1 MFHLGHAQ
9 ALKQA
14 KEMYPYVY
22 LIVGVSGDEETEA
35 KKGKLVMNE
44 IERSKAVEYCKYVDE
59 VILPCP
65 WIITLDFLDEHD
77 IDYVCHDDL
86 PYGSVGEDDIYAGI
100 KKAGRF
106 KAT

>member
-44 IERSKAVEYCKYVDE
+44 TERSKAVEYCKYVDE